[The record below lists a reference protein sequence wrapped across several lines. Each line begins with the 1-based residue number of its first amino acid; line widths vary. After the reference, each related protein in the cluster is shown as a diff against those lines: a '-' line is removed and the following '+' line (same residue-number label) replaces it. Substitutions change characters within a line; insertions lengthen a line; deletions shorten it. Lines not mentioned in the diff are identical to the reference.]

1 MALAAEMRRLTDALR
16 QTHQGR
22 SEAVEMLRGDADR
35 YLTDQLSARR
45 HMASALARDLDEASA
60 VRRTAESDRR
70 RVQMAHTTRQ
80 RAAYLRSV
88 RSSLQSMRSSVASMR
103 TSLASTRAATASAL
117 KELRNDVDAA
127 HRAWTE
133 FDLSMRRAR
142 AAAADSS
149 AIGRPADTTPAEP
162 LSERVIRYLGE
173 HPMGQRLGEL
183 QKAFGAPRRQLTRLM
198 DELVEARKARLDKQ
212 GLYLARR

>member
-1 MALAAEMRRLTDALR
+1 MALAEEMRRLTDTLR
-16 QTHQGR
+16 QAHRGR
-22 SEAVEMLRGDADR
+22 LEAVATLRSDADR
-35 YLTDQLSARR
+35 YLTDSWSARR
-45 HMASALARDLDEASA
+45 HMASALWRDLDEAST

-70 RVQMAHTTRQ
+70 RVQMAHATRQ

-103 TSLASTRAATASAL
+103 ADTASAL
-117 KELRNDVDAA
+117 KELRNDFAAA
-127 HRAWTE
+127 HRTWTE
-133 FDLSMRRAR
+133 LGLSIRRAR
-142 AAAADSS
+142 AAAAASS
-149 AIGRPADTTPAEP
+149 AAGGPADTTTTEP
-162 LSERVIRYLGE
+162 LSERVVRYLGE

-183 QKAFGAPRRQLTRLM
+183 QKAFGAPRRQLARLM

>member
-88 RSSLQSMRSSVASMR
+88 RSSLQSMRSSV
-103 TSLASTRAATASAL
+103 ASTRAATASAL